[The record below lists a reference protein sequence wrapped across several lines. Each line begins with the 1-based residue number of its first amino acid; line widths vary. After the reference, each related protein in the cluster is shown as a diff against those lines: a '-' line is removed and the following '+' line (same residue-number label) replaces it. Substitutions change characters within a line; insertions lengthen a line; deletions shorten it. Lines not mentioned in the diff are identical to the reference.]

1 MNQCEVDVYFTLTHV
16 EAVFKVSLDLLGDS
30 LGRFWDVPGRLGV
43 VLERLGASW
52 CVLGRLGAS
61 WTRFGG
67 VFGAFWGR
75 LGASLLRFGVPQ
87 TPGAGYFWA
96 VLNGLSVFLI

>member
-52 CVLGRLGAS
+52 CVLGRLGLVLGAS
-61 WTRFGG
+61 LGRFGG
-67 VFGAFWGR
+67 VLGR
-75 LGASLLRFGVPQ
+75 LCCVLGCHKPPVPG
-87 TPGAGYFWA
+87 TSGP
-96 VLNGLSVFLI
+96 S